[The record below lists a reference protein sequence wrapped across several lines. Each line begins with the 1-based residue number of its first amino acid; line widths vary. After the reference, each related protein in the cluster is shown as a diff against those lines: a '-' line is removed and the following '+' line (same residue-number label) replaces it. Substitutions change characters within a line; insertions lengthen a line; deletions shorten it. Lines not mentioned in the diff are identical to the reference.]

1 MSDKVIIS
9 RVLNAVLMQE
19 TIPQGT
25 HSVRFHINY
34 RSYQYNK
41 NDQTSIKHNQFDD
54 NFNFISMTQLAP

>member
-25 HSVRFHINY
+25 YMCVFTLTTDLINIIKMTRQALNITSSMITLTLSV
-34 RSYQYNK
+34 
-41 NDQTSIKHNQFDD
+41 
-54 NFNFISMTQLAP
+54 

>member
-25 HSVRFHINY
+25 HMCVFTLTTDLINVIKMSRQALNITSSMVTLTLSV
-34 RSYQYNK
+34 
-41 NDQTSIKHNQFDD
+41 
-54 NFNFISMTQLAP
+54 

>member
-25 HSVRFHINY
+25 HMCVFTLTTDLINI
-34 RSYQYNK
+34 
-41 NDQTSIKHNQFDD
+41 IK
-54 NFNFISMTQLAP
+54 MTRQALT

>member
-25 HSVRFHINY
+25 HMCVFTLTIDLT
-34 RSYQYNK
+34 NK
-41 NDQTSIKHNQFDD
+41 NDQTSIKHNQL
-54 NFNFISMTQLAP
+54 TLT